1 MLGLERRTTDTK
13 QGYLLSHTAKP
24 QLVLSFI
31 YLFVLYV
38 YVFMYM
44 VGVVYDMCMWSQSEC
59 QGFSVAPHPIPLK
72 QGLPLNLELLSFVGL
87 SDLAASVSFSVG
99 VPGISW

>member
-1 MLGLERRTTDTK
+1 MEPRTIDTK

-31 YLFVLYV
+31 YLFVLCV
-38 YVFMYM
+38 WGGVCVFVYM

-59 QGFSVAPHPIPLK
+59 QGFTVTPHPIQVPL
-72 QGLPLNLELLSFVGL
+72 PPDLELLSFVGL
-87 SDLAASVSFSVG
+87 SDLAASISCSVG
-99 VPGISW
+99 VTGISW